1 VTWSTLALA
10 GKRRRTQIWQ
20 PPCRVWR
27 IKKFD
32 QGRAHAARLA
42 PNAHRRSSSV
52 YIDQHS
58 PFRSLLMAHQD
69 TNVFDSSTVAR
80 VWMNKGRAGGLAP
93 SAIAAI
99 DSRKPDSEGLVFH
112 NVTYLASPT
121 ADRDSIASFTTSCL
135 LRADATH
142 ILRARDPLPL
152 VRTPEAG
159 AFEIRTVHTS
169 RDGDRGMYA
178 TRIIPS
184 GSIIVSESPT
194 VLLPP
199 YLWLGSVV
207 QTQAEL
213 LSTLFDR
220 LPRAPGG
227 APDSQLSAL
236 LALKNAK
243 AKAGS
248 VEEGI
253 ARTNGIAV
261 DILGMA
267 AAGVDGTY
275 TGIFLNIA
283 RCNHRFVGI
292 QV

>member
-1 VTWSTLALA
+1 
-10 GKRRRTQIWQ
+10 
-20 PPCRVWR
+20 
-27 IKKFD
+27 
-32 QGRAHAARLA
+32 
-42 PNAHRRSSSV
+42 
-52 YIDQHS
+52 
-58 PFRSLLMAHQD
+58 MAHQD
-69 TNVFDSSTVAR
+69 TNVFDSDTVAR

-93 SAIAAI
+93 NAIAAI
-99 DSRKPDSEGLVFH
+99 DSRKPESENLVFH

-121 ADRDSIASFTTSCL
+121 ADREIASFTTSCL
-135 LRADATH
+135 LRADATD
-142 ILRARDPLPL
+142 ILRAREPLPL
-152 VRTPEAG
+152 VRTPETG

-184 GSIIVSESPT
+184 GDIIVSENPT

-199 YLWLGSVV
+199 YLWLGSIV

-213 LSTLFDR
+213 LSTLFNR

-227 APDSQLSAL
+227 APDSQLAAL

-261 DILGMA
+261 DILGMG

-275 TGIFLNIA
+275 TGLFLNIA
-283 RCNHRFVGI
+283 RCNHRFVHF
-292 QV
+292 QA